1 MQRRSFVKSLSA
13 AGLALYA
20 SDLVGDLVAQSPR
33 GQVLQ
38 SPFKGLSDIALGEAK
53 RRGCS
58 YADIRFTRNVN
69 DSVAVRDRI
78 VTDAFGFGSGGHE
91 ESAGFGVRVIH
102 SGVWGFASSPIVTEA
117 EIRKITAQAVEV
129 ARASAVSKRFEVTL
143 APVPAYTDYWTV
155 PVKVN
160 PESVSLDEKIAFL
173 MAINEAALKV
183 PGIIRVQS
191 QMAFDFEWKYL
202 ATSEGSYIEQEI
214 WRTAPGF
221 TVSALKDGKL
231 KSRTFSVAPRSAGY
245 EVVTGARMLE
255 NVERIC
261 AEAIE
266 HCTAPPVGVG
276 LKDII
281 MTPAHAMLTIHEI
294 VAHPTELDRV
304 VGYEANY
311 AGTSFVKKDD
321 IGKRIMGSKLFNVTA
336 DRTLE
341 GGMCTVGYDDDGVKS
356 QSWPLVREGRLVG
369 LQTNRETAH
378 YIGEKESRGCTFATS
393 WRNYPFLRM
402 PNVHVDPGPP
412 GSPTPDEIIA
422 DTKDGVLIDGRGSYS
437 IDQQRF
443 NGQFGGDAFWEI
455 KNGKKVRMVSD
466 VTYNAITTDFWQN
479 LDAITGKEHW
489 EMFGTTG
496 DAKGQ
501 PVQINHPSH
510 GSPWCRIRRIMVGAA
525 YS

>member
-1 MQRRSFVKSLSA
+1 MKRRDFVRNLSA
-13 AGLALYA
+13 AGVALYA
-20 SDLVGDLVAQSPR
+20 SDLVGDLIAQSPR
-33 GQVLQ
+33 GEVLQ
-38 SPFKGLSDIALGEAK
+38 SRFRGLSDGALAEA
-53 RRGCS
+53 RRLGCT

-69 DSVAVRDRI
+69 DSVAVRDKI
-78 VTDAFGFGSGGHE
+78 VTDSFGFGAGGHE

-102 SGVWGFASSPIVTEA
+102 SGVWGFASSPIA
-117 EIRKITAQAVEV
+117 AEV
-129 ARASAVSKRFEVTL
+129 AKASAVSKRFEVKL
-143 APVPAYTDYWTV
+143 APVPPYTDSWAV
-155 PVKVN
+155 PVQVK
-160 PESVSLDEKIAFL
+160 PEDVPLDDKIAFL
-173 MAINEAALKV
+173 MRINEAALKV
-183 PGIIRVQS
+183 PGIMRVQS
-191 QMAFDFEWKYL
+191 NMAFDYEWKYL

-221 TVSALKDGKL
+221 TASAIKDGKF
-231 KSRTFSVAPRSAGY
+231 KSRTFSVAPRTAGY
-245 EVVTGARMLE
+245 EVVTEGKMLE

-276 LKDII
+276 LKDIV
-281 MTPAHAMLTIHEI
+281 MTPNHAMLTIHEI

-311 AGTSFVKKDD
+311 AGTSFVKMDD
-321 IGKRIMGSKLFNVTA
+321 IGKRMMGSKLFNVTA
-336 DRTLE
+336 DRTMA

-378 YIGEKESRGCTFATS
+378 YIGDKESRGCTFATS

-422 DTKDGVLIDGRGSYS
+422 DTRDGVLIDGRGSYS

-455 KNGKKVRMVSD
+455 KNGKKTRMVSD

-479 LDAITGKEHW
+479 LDAITGREHW

-510 GSPWCRIRRIMVGAA
+510 GSPWCRIRRIIVGAA